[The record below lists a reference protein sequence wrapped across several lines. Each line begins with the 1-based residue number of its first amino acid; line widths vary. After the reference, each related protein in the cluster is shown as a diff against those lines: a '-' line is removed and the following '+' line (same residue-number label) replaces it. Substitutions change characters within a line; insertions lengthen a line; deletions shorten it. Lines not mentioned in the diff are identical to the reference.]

1 MSRGH
6 IRRRGSRSWELK
18 FDIDADPLTG
28 RRHIRYASFKGTKRE
43 AEQEL
48 ARLIA
53 QEAAGEG
60 IDPAKTTLGEFLDRW
75 ETDWAELNVSGKT
88 RERYSELL
96 RRHVRPYLGHVRIQ
110 KLRPVMLA
118 DLYAKL
124 VREAGLAART
134 VGHVHRVT
142 RRALGHAKQWSVIP
156 QNPADNVSPPP
167 VQSDEIRILRS
178 DDVQAV
184 LAKLRERRGRLL
196 YTVAIVVLATGV
208 RRGELCA
215 LRWSNVDLDAGKLSI
230 ERALEQTRQHGLRF
244 KAPKTKHGRRSVTL
258 PPVAVME
265 LRAHWKAQQ
274 EMRLKLG
281 QGKAPDDALV
291 FANWD
296 GMVRNPDALSKEW
309 AACMKQIGMPHITLH
324 SLRHSHASQLI
335 ASGLDI
341 LTISRRLGHGSPTIT
356 LGVYGHLFAN
366 TDDRAA
372 AIIEAA
378 LSGAPRGTE

>member
-6 IRRRGSRSWELK
+6 IRRRGKNSWELK
-18 FDIDADPLTG
+18 FEAAGDSLTG
-28 RRHIRYASFKGTKRE
+28 NRRIRYVSFKGTRRE
-43 AEQEL
+43 AALEL

-60 IDPAKTTLGEFLDRW
+60 ADRAKTTLGEFFDRW
-75 ETDWAELNVSGKT
+75 ERNWAVLNVSPKT
-88 RERYSELL
+88 FERYSELL
-96 RRHVRPYLGHVRIQ
+96 RRHVRPHIGHVRIQ
-110 KLRPVMLA
+110 RVKAVMLA

-124 VREAGLAART
+124 LRETGLAART
-134 VGHVHRVT
+134 VGHVHRVI
-142 RRALGHAKQWSVIP
+142 RRALGHAVQWGVLA
-156 QNPADNVSPPP
+156 QNPAGKVSPPP

-178 DDVQAV
+178 DDVQAI
-184 LAKLRERRGRLL
+184 LAKLGERRGRLL
-196 YTVAIVVLATGV
+196 YTVAIAVLATGM

-215 LRWSNVDLDAGKLSI
+215 LRWSDVDLNGGKLSI
-230 ERALEQTRQHGLRF
+230 KRALEQTRQHGLRF
-244 KAPKTKHGRRSVTL
+244 KSPKTKHGRRSISL
-258 PPVAVME
+258 PPAAVTE

-274 EMRLKLG
+274 ELRLRLG
-281 QGKAPDDALV
+281 QGKSPDDALV

-296 GMVRNPDALSKEW
+296 GTVRNPDALSKEW
-309 AACMKQIGMPHITLH
+309 AAYMRQIGMPHITLH

-335 ASGLDI
+335 ASGLDV

-366 TDDRAA
+366 TDERAA

-378 LSGAPRGTE
+378 LRVPPGTE